1 MKTLLLTS
9 IFSLFIVLS
18 IIMQAHTTLKK
29 NSIPQPIIEMIDTL
43 TEESGT
49 VKMIFDEE
57 KGQVY
62 WLSFVGNL
70 HTVTK
75 DGNDYQHINAGQT
88 FWRDITFIEDFCLNA
103 SKDSLYFTDLMDL
116 QSGHSAIKIT
126 DINGTGV
133 KVVATLDNEIPYHIS
148 FSPEQHMLFYL
159 SKVQKKGIDLYQ
171 LRFLNLKEGQKG
183 TLYSSRLRI
192 NELKFDKEKK
202 AINILNQK
210 NEQFAF
216 SVDLQNIQGIAEAFK
231 PE

>member
-1 MKTLLLTS
+1 MKTLLLSGIFSSFIILS
-9 IFSLFIVLS
+9 IF
-18 IIMQAHTTLKK
+18 MQAHTTVEK
-29 NSIPQPIIEMIDTL
+29 NSIPRPIIEMIDTL
-43 TEESGT
+43 TEESET
-49 VKMIFDEE
+49 IKTIFDEE

-70 HTVTK
+70 HTAVE
-75 DGNDYQHINAGQT
+75 DGSQYQHINSGQE
-88 FWRDITFIEDFCLNA
+88 FWRDITYIEDFCLNA

-116 QSGHSAIKIT
+116 QSGQSAIKIT
-126 DINGTGV
+126 DIKGTGV
-133 KVVATLDNEIPYHIS
+133 KVVATLQNEIPYHIS
-148 FSPEQHMLFYL
+148 FAPEQHMLFYL
-159 SKVQKKGIDLYQ
+159 SKVHKKGIDSYQ

-202 AINILNQK
+202 AINILNQR

-216 SVDLQNIQGIAEAFK
+216 SADSQNLQGIAEAFR

>member
-1 MKTLLLTS
+1 
-9 IFSLFIVLS
+9 
-18 IIMQAHTTLKK
+18 
-29 NSIPQPIIEMIDTL
+29 MIDTL
-43 TEESGT
+43 TEESET
-49 VKMIFDEE
+49 MKIIFDEE
-57 KGQVY
+57 KGQIY

-70 HTVTK
+70 HTAAE
-75 DGNDYQHINAGQT
+75 DGSHYQHINAGQA
-88 FWRDITFIEDFCLNA
+88 FWRDITFIEDFCFNA

-126 DINGTGV
+126 DVEGTGV
-133 KVVATLDNEIPYHIS
+133 KVIATLENEIPYHIS

-159 SKVQKKGIDLYQ
+159 SKVHKKGIDSYQ

-192 NELKFDKEKK
+192 NQLSFDKRNK
-202 AINILNQK
+202 AVNIQNQR

-216 SVDLQNIQGIAEAFK
+216 SADLQNFQGIAEAIK